1 MVLPPDAYEMIAVLT
16 LPVMAMTLYCL
27 TRLGRSPIGKALAR
41 RIGREL
47 TVEREDRLLELE
59 DRVQSLQAEVVE
71 TQERLDFAERL
82 LGQVDGRSTR
92 LSRPAWSDTPEAGM
106 ATPA

>member
-41 RIGREL
+41 RIGGEL

-92 LSRPAWSDTPEAGM
+92 LSRPAWSDTPEACM